1 MVNVFFSTFGLLVG
15 SFLNVLILR
24 LPKEDD
30 IVFKSSHCPSC
41 LKKIKW
47 YMNIPVLSYIFL
59 RGRCHFCGV
68 KISLQ
73 YPIIELFTG
82 FVSLYFA
89 PKLLTIEGLYN
100 YSFYFSVFC
109 VFLVHFIID
118 IRHKILPDSLNIYL
132 FLLFIC
138 YSFFHYSWPYSLFGF
153 LIGLLFP
160 LSVAYAF
167 YKLKGVEGLGGGDI
181 KLFGVLG
188 VFLGPIGVLQ
198 NLFLSCILGT
208 IIGVTLIALGKAQKN
223 TGIPFGPSIISIA
236 SFQIFLPEYF
246 TSFVSL
252 VGFNF

>member
-1 MVNVFFSTFGLLVG
+1 MIYIFFSVFGLLVG

-30 IVFKSSHCPSC
+30 VVFKSSHCPKC
-41 LKKIKW
+41 LTKIKW
-47 YMNIPVLSYIFL
+47 YMNIPVISYVFL
-59 RGRCHFCGV
+59 RGKCYFCKA

-73 YPIIELFTG
+73 YPIVEIITG
-82 FVSLYFA
+82 YFSLYFA
-89 PKLLTIEGLYN
+89 PKLITIDGLYN

-118 IRHKILPDSLNIYL
+118 LRHKILPDSLNIYL

-138 YSFFHYSWPYSLFGF
+138 YSFFNFPLIHSVSGF

-208 IIGVTLIALGKAQKN
+208 IVGLILIALGKAQKN
-223 TGIPFGPSIISIA
+223 TGIPFGPSIISVA
-236 SFQIFLPEYF
+236 TFQIFLPEYF
-246 TSFVSL
+246 AFFASL
-252 VGFNF
+252 IGFNF

>member
-1 MVNVFFSTFGLLVG
+1 
-15 SFLNVLILR
+15 
-24 LPKEDD
+24 
-30 IVFKSSHCPSC
+30 
-41 LKKIKW
+41 
-47 YMNIPVLSYIFL
+47 MNIPVLSYVFL
-59 RGRCHFCGV
+59 KGKCYFCGV

-73 YPIIELFTG
+73 YPIIELLTG
-82 FVSLYFA
+82 FASLYFA

-118 IRHKILPDSLNIYL
+118 LRHKILPDGLNVYL

-138 YSFFHYSWPYSLFGF
+138 YSFFHYSWVYSLSGF

-208 IIGVTLIALGKAQKN
+208 IIGGFLIALGKAQK
-223 TGIPFGPSIISIA
+223 IQA
-236 SFQIFLPEYF
+236 FLLGLQLFP
-246 TSFVSL
+246 
-252 VGFNF
+252 

>member
-1 MVNVFFSTFGLLVG
+1 M
-15 SFLNVLILR
+15 R
-24 LPKEDD
+24 LPNESDV
-30 IVFKSSHCPSC
+30 VFKSSHCPSC
-41 LKKIKW
+41 LTKIKW
-47 YMNIPVLSYIFL
+47 YMNIPVLSYVFL
-59 RGRCHFCGV
+59 KGKCYFCGV

-73 YPIIELFTG
+73 YPIIELLTG
-82 FVSLYFA
+82 FASLYFA

-118 IRHKILPDSLNIYL
+118 LRHKILPDGLNVYL

-138 YSFFHYSWPYSLFGF
+138 YSFFHYSWVYSLSGF

-198 NLFLSCILGT
+198 NLFLSCILS
-208 IIGVTLIALGKAQKN
+208 VQ
-223 TGIPFGPSIISIA
+223 
-236 SFQIFLPEYF
+236 QVIFNI
-246 TSFVSL
+246 
-252 VGFNF
+252 NFY